1 MRNSAEDYP
10 LGGEGKLNIQNR
22 RQTDEGFTLL
32 RNESSI
38 NPIQNYL
45 HNSTDKKGEAR
56 GGQHTPLKEFASPSE
71 YGTIQ
76 VDHKSLSPNSY

>member
-1 MRNSAEDYP
+1 M
-10 LGGEGKLNIQNR
+10 LNIHSR

-45 HNSTDKKGEAR
+45 HNSTEKKENMQLAR
-56 GGQHTPLKEFASPSE
+56 GGHTPRKEFASPSE
-71 YGTIQ
+71 YGTI
-76 VDHKSLSPNSY
+76 